1 MPNPDLAKIRLV
13 VVDDISNTRD
23 NIIHLLEFETDIDVI
38 ASVGSGQE
46 AIDVCEKSDPDVVLM
61 DINMPDM
68 DGIKATEIIHSRDTA
83 AQVIMLTVQG
93 EISYM
98 RKAMI
103 AGARDYL
110 TKPPEPDEL
119 ISTIR
124 RAAAFAR
131 DERKRRQ
138 AERAALLAA
147 SAAGEP
153 IQQSGHLVMVY
164 APKGGSGV
172 TTLSVNVACA
182 LQAMAGKTL
191 LMDANNQYGDVPM
204 FINQNSRYSI
214 LDFTTRA
221 DQLDSEVIASLVM
234 RHKSSDLDVVLGT
247 PKFELAEQIQ
257 AESLGIAID
266 ALLLEYKFIVADLPR
281 QIDDLFLTILDRASL
296 IIIPIMQDLPA
307 IRNAQIFLDLMNTLN
322 ISKDKILMVMNKAD
336 KRISISAE
344 RISKNLKIPIE
355 HEINL
360 DEKTVLT
367 SINRGIPF
375 TIDTE
380 ETEIKRQT
388 LDVARK
394 VMELASSEIESD
406 QRKS

>member
-1 MPNPDLAKIRLV
+1 MPNPEPAKIRLV

-23 NIIHLLEFETDIDVI
+23 NIIQLLEFETDIDVI

-68 DGIKATEIIHSRDTA
+68 DGIKATEIIHSKDTS

-119 ISTIR
+119 ISTVR

-138 AERAALLAA
+138 VERAALLAA
-147 SAAGEP
+147 SAVGEP
-153 IQQSGHLVMVY
+153 AKKNGHLVMVY

-182 LQAMAGKTL
+182 LQTLDGKTL
-191 LMDANNQYGDVPM
+191 LLDANNQYGDVPM
-204 FINQNSRYSI
+204 FINQNSRYNI

-221 DQLDSEVIASLVM
+221 EQLDSEVIGNLVM
-234 RHKSSDLDVVLGT
+234 HHKSSDLDVVLGT

-257 AESLGIAID
+257 AESLGIALD

-281 QIDDLFLTILDRASL
+281 QIDDLFLTTLDRTSL
-296 IIIPIMQDLPA
+296 IIVPIMQDLPA

-322 ISKDKILMVMNKAD
+322 ISKEKILMVMNKAD
-336 KRISISAE
+336 KRISISAD

-355 HEINL
+355 HEIIL

-375 TIDTE
+375 TIDSE
-380 ETEIKRQT
+380 DTEIKRQT
-388 LDVARK
+388 LNVARK
-394 VMELASSEIESD
+394 VMELVNPESEIE

>member
-1 MPNPDLAKIRLV
+1 MPNPEPAKIRLV

-23 NIIHLLEFETDIDVI
+23 NIIQLLEFETDIDVI

-68 DGIKATEIIHSRDTA
+68 DGIKATEIIHSKDTS

-119 ISTIR
+119 ISTVR

-131 DERKRRQ
+131 DERKRRP

-147 SAAGEP
+147 SAVGEP
-153 IQQSGHLVMVY
+153 AKKNGHLVMVY

-182 LQAMAGKTL
+182 LQTLDGKTL
-191 LMDANNQYGDVPM
+191 LLDANNQYGDVPM
-204 FINQNSRYSI
+204 FINQNSRYNI

-221 DQLDSEVIASLVM
+221 EQLDSEVIGNLVM
-234 RHKSSDLDVVLGT
+234 HHKSSDLDVVLGT

-257 AESLGIAID
+257 AESLGIALD

-281 QIDDLFLTILDRASL
+281 QIDDLFLTTLDRTSL
-296 IIIPIMQDLPA
+296 IIVPIMQDLPA

-322 ISKDKILMVMNKAD
+322 ISKEKILMVMNKAD
-336 KRISISAE
+336 KRISISAD

-355 HEINL
+355 HEIIL

-375 TIDTE
+375 TIDSE
-380 ETEIKRQT
+380 DTEIKRQT
-388 LDVARK
+388 LNVARK
-394 VMELASSEIESD
+394 VMELVNPESEIE